1 MHIPHMLT
9 GPRAPH
15 PTLDR
20 GPHSPL
26 QEGGHRG
33 TRGQGFL
40 EASCFPAMF
49 NHKDERA
56 EVTAGHTVRN
66 RKYSCQ
72 QTLQGDP
79 HSPHTLSLH
88 SAKPKEEGGHR
99 EEPHFYRLPN
109 STESTSLRPCCRWP
123 RSKLPRSVAT

>member
-66 RKYSCQ
+66 RKVQ
-72 QTLQGDP
+72 LPANLARRPPQPP
-79 HSPHTLSLH
+79 HSFPSLSK
-88 SAKPKEEGGHR
+88 AQGGGRAQGRTSFLQTPQQHR
-99 EEPHFYRLPN
+99 EHI
-109 STESTSLRPCCRWP
+109 TEAL
-123 RSKLPRSVAT
+123 LQMA